1 MSTPKTTMDGPVYV
15 TLPSAPPDPVSGCRE
30 CLRYGV
36 ARANAT
42 SVGDYSQV
50 SDVNVALRVH
60 LRNEHRVH

>member
-1 MSTPKTTMDGPVYV
+1 MSTPKTTMDGPVHV
-15 TLPSAPPDPVSGCRE
+15 TLPSAPPDPVSGCRA
-30 CLRYGV
+30 CLRYAV

-60 LRNEHRVH
+60 LRNEHREH